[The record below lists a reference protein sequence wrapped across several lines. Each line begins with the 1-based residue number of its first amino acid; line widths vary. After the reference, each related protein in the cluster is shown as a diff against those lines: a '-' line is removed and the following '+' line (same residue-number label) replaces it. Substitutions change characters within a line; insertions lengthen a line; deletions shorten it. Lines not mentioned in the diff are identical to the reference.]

1 MSMML
6 TVAAAAEDISAV
18 QFFVSSDGSDTNP
31 GTQNEPFATIQRAQG
46 AIRELKKTSGLPEG
60 GVTVYIRGGEYNVK
74 PNTVEFTKEDS
85 GEEGSPIVYK
95 AYGDEK
101 PIISAGVK
109 IPGNKFQKV
118 TDQSVLDR
126 FNTAKAKKNIV
137 CVDLNDYLTKEEIE
151 AKYRTVYDAENTM
164 EAWKQ
169 TGDGNQNALGGVAV
183 YVDDY
188 AYIPARWPNKDDD
201 GFCGSTEM
209 GDIVAKENFTDPNA
223 AFEFGYTDDRIE
235 KWGENKQAAVV
246 NLNGGWFL
254 DTYRLSGINKDKK
267 TISLSADSAAFS
279 ANQKGGNYYYIN
291 ILDELDV
298 PGEYYVDTDTGMLYM
313 YPTGNLKGKSVGI
326 GYAGSF
332 WFDSI
337 INFDR
342 ASYITLSGITAELI
356 RTNGINVI
364 GGKEIN
370 IINCDVRN
378 VGFTGIN
385 MCTRDGMPQ
394 NQCGTSS
401 KTYRGGGWNYYGA
414 DFINSQCSEEDYK
427 EYGGFNHSIIGT
439 TVKNC
444 GTNGMYVAG
453 GNRLTLERCEI
464 LVEDCEIENTNLVHM
479 SPAAGMLVLGVGLTI
494 RNNSIHNMPGPA
506 VRFGTNDSI
515 FEYNEFYDCVRE
527 AFDMGVM
534 YTNNFGACVSVGTE
548 IRYNYFHDIKRELP
562 EKGAF
567 KDGLGIGDGKKGYNW
582 KFAVYGDSATS
593 QLEYHHNVFANM
605 PFGVFP
611 CSVENNLDSNLYIN
625 VDKPIW
631 IKDQDIVRSF
641 YARDGESL
649 ETLKTVDGFYDY
661 WDFLDNEAWRTKYPW
676 LADIAKELEKRVSEA
691 WLPATKVKGN
701 YCVFWDNK
709 ERFND
714 TISIYDLKYCNIE
727 NNTFTNYDPGFTDI
741 DNGDYTFSKD
751 SAIVKANPELAKIDI
766 AKMRYSVSVL
776 KQYATEDFIELEL
789 NRAADEIPKVT
800 VTDRFDNTEISAEVT
815 LENCGKRIRISP
827 QSGKFNLS
835 HSYFVKAVLKG
846 KVLFDKAVVFEML
859 FQDDFEGYGTND
871 ELHTS
876 WNYFNKLEN
885 NESNRMEATDETV
898 SLYTEGTN
906 TVMKLT
912 AAKSDWFLVN
922 KNAEENALKYDSYI
936 LSYEVTNGRSGQ
948 LQTVINQPHK
958 FTGYCGTVRW
968 GTWIPWEGAAELP
981 STGITKTGVNQI
993 IWANEALAELQNEKI
1008 RITEISE
1015 RNAPSVNDV
1024 LRFYYN
1030 GSFKYEIPENED
1042 FKYAGDYGAFGFASG
1057 NGAVY
1062 LDNIKAYKAVWSA
1075 TKNQDFDV
1083 SDYTLTARKMN
1094 ITFDGY
1100 VDEASAKR
1108 NIKLMQNNTAVNT
1121 VININHD
1128 GKTVEISPSDDL
1140 VDGVVYTLS
1149 ASGVTDRYGN
1159 EAPAFFRSFVI
1170 DYLWN
1175 DDFSKYTSTK
1185 QLDEKYKLLEV
1196 QTDNAQQKK
1205 PSDDDSGVSI
1215 QDGML
1220 NITSD
1225 MGRFAFTPSI
1235 GYPKRSEWDDSY
1247 IFEIDTVRASEK
1259 DNLQI
1264 YDYAIWNEKGESG
1277 GVMAGRYLHLYFWER
1292 AAGISQE
1299 CYVNNLTWNV
1309 RGDLYDETG
1318 ADSAERSLL
1327 FRIDNKILSIYNNG
1341 KLFFRDNSKPVSV
1354 DASDFAIRASQTA
1367 TYSGGTPYDT
1377 EYNIKRILA
1386 YKVHEVSLENKI
1398 LYASAFKDAAGVY
1411 GEVCVN
1417 NTQSGDLTNFS
1428 LITGAYDRGGRLL
1441 ALSEMD
1447 IDNAKAGQK
1456 NYYNYSIATDSDIY
1470 TLKCFMWDKT
1480 SCMKPL
1486 AESCETKIMK

>member
-1 MSMML
+1 MKKRFISQILILLLMSMML

-46 AIRELKKTSGLPEG
+46 AIRELKKASGLPEG

-267 TISLSADSAAFS
+267 TISLSADSVAFS

-534 YTNNFGACVSVGTE
+534 YTNNFGACVSAGTE

-676 LADIAKELEKRVSEA
+676 LADIAKELEERVSEA
-691 WLPATKVKGN
+691 WMPSTRVTNN
-701 YCVFWDNK
+701 YSVFLDNK
-709 ERFND
+709 NRFND
-714 TISIYDLKYCNIE
+714 EISCWPMKYMKKVE
-727 NNTFTNYDPGFTDI
+727 NNTFVDKDPGFT
-741 DNGDYTFSKD
+741 NAANKDYTFGAD
-751 SAIVKANPELAKIDI
+751 SEIVKANPEFAKVDI
-766 AKMRYSVSVL
+766 TKMGRNKDKLSEKLSKATLL
-776 KQYATEDFIELEL
+776 K
-789 NRAADEIPKVT
+789 V
-800 VTDRFDNTEISAEVT
+800 
-815 LENCGKRIRISP
+815 
-827 QSGKFNLS
+827 
-835 HSYFVKAVLKG
+835 
-846 KVLFDKAVVFEML
+846 
-859 FQDDFEGYGTND
+859 
-871 ELHTS
+871 
-876 WNYFNKLEN
+876 N
-885 NESNRMEATDETV
+885 NESAIVNGVSKLIDSSNPDVKPIIDNSRTLVPVRFISESFGANVSWDDATREVGVKLGDKEIKMTLDSESYTVNGETKTLDV
-898 SLYTEGTN
+898 P
-906 TVMKLT
+906 
-912 AAKSDWFLVN
+912 AKSVNGRTLIPLRALVEALGKEVFWDDRGLIVISDEKDFL
-922 KNAEENALKYDSYI
+922 NAETDKN
-936 LSYEVTNGRSGQ
+936 
-948 LQTVINQPHK
+948 
-958 FTGYCGTVRW
+958 
-968 GTWIPWEGAAELP
+968 
-981 STGITKTGVNQI
+981 I
-993 IWANEALAELQNEKI
+993 I
-1008 RITEISE
+1008 
-1015 RNAPSVNDV
+1015 
-1024 LRFYYN
+1024 
-1030 GSFKYEIPENED
+1030 D
-1042 FKYAGDYGAFGFASG
+1042 FM
-1057 NGAVY
+1057 V
-1062 LDNIKAYKAVWSA
+1062 
-1075 TKNQDFDV
+1075 
-1083 SDYTLTARKMN
+1083 
-1094 ITFDGY
+1094 
-1100 VDEASAKR
+1100 
-1108 NIKLMQNNTAVNT
+1108 
-1121 VININHD
+1121 
-1128 GKTVEISPSDDL
+1128 
-1140 VDGVVYTLS
+1140 
-1149 ASGVTDRYGN
+1149 
-1159 EAPAFFRSFVI
+1159 
-1170 DYLWN
+1170 
-1175 DDFSKYTSTK
+1175 KYTG
-1185 QLDEKYKLLEV
+1185 KY
-1196 QTDNAQQKK
+1196 
-1205 PSDDDSGVSI
+1205 
-1215 QDGML
+1215 
-1220 NITSD
+1220 
-1225 MGRFAFTPSI
+1225 
-1235 GYPKRSEWDDSY
+1235 
-1247 IFEIDTVRASEK
+1247 
-1259 DNLQI
+1259 
-1264 YDYAIWNEKGESG
+1264 
-1277 GVMAGRYLHLYFWER
+1277 
-1292 AAGISQE
+1292 
-1299 CYVNNLTWNV
+1299 
-1309 RGDLYDETG
+1309 
-1318 ADSAERSLL
+1318 
-1327 FRIDNKILSIYNNG
+1327 
-1341 KLFFRDNSKPVSV
+1341 
-1354 DASDFAIRASQTA
+1354 
-1367 TYSGGTPYDT
+1367 
-1377 EYNIKRILA
+1377 
-1386 YKVHEVSLENKI
+1386 
-1398 LYASAFKDAAGVY
+1398 
-1411 GEVCVN
+1411 
-1417 NTQSGDLTNFS
+1417 
-1428 LITGAYDRGGRLL
+1428 
-1441 ALSEMD
+1441 
-1447 IDNAKAGQK
+1447 
-1456 NYYNYSIATDSDIY
+1456 
-1470 TLKCFMWDKT
+1470 
-1480 SCMKPL
+1480 
-1486 AESCETKIMK
+1486 